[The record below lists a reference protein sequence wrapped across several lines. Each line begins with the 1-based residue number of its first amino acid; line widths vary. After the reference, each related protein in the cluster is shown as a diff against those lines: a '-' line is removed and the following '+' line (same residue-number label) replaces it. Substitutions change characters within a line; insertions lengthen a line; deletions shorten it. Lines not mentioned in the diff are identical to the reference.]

1 MKKLPAIV
9 AAAACG
15 ILAFAA
21 PAARA
26 DALYGNL
33 SVYVWNG
40 VGVTDTANLASQP
53 GGNPTATFT
62 YSGPLD
68 FVNNNSQATG
78 NTFAEFFNSNGANNY
93 TSDISGFSSST
104 YTLSQFLNGVPMST
118 PGETGPNAVN
128 TYMEFIGYYTT
139 PTNTSVTVS
148 HDDGASLYYISA
160 AGVSFTSPNPT
171 VDIPSTGWL
180 PAGTDVPFDLVYVE
194 SNGAPSDLVV
204 TGLTPTP
211 EPSTIGFMALGMIS
225 LAAVAYRSGTLG
237 S

>member
-1 MKKLPAIV
+1 MKRFPAILAV
-9 AAAACG
+9 AACAV
-15 ILAFAA
+15 LALAA
-21 PAARA
+21 PSARA

-40 VGVTDTANLASQP
+40 VGVPDTASLSTVP
-53 GGNPTATFT
+53 SGNPTATFN
-62 YSGPLD
+62 YSGPLN
-68 FVNNNSQATG
+68 FVNNDSQAGG
-78 NTFAEFFNSNGANNY
+78 NTFAEFFNSNGTTNY
-93 TSDISGFSSST
+93 TSDISSFSSS
-104 YTLSQFLNGVPMST
+104 YTLSQFLNDLPMST

-128 TYMEFIGYYTT
+128 TYMAFIGTYTAAT
-139 PTNTSVTVS
+139 DTSVTVS
-148 HDDGASLYYISA
+148 HDDGASLYYISSADA
-160 AGVSFTSPNPT
+160 AFTSPDPT
-171 VDIPSTGWL
+171 VDIPSTGIL
-180 PAGTDVPFDLVYVE
+180 PAGTDVPFALVYVE